1 MSTSAA
7 PSMLF
12 TGAAQSGTMAS
23 MDQPRV
29 DQKWPTAQEH
39 TALAKAADLNTIARI
54 TQIWADRLQLT
65 SVYASFF
72 TSIDSLLFSLATN
85 KGNGSTTSRLMQAS
99 LTGALVFHA
108 ATAILAY
115 VSSFVLVHY
124 RLNDA
129 ESTPGDSGST
139 ATTVYVKY
147 AQPGQV
153 HPSVDQRGKL
163 SALESGSHVGVEHG
177 QKSRALPSSSVVPFF
192 SALSTMF
199 SSLLD
204 QPPSLNIDIR
214 RVKLLDF
221 SAIFPCI
228 GEVDPVAD
236 AEKNAAALV
245 RLLNRCHNVCS
256 MFALMGFLLVITGI
270 VAFIWAVLERSVA
283 IFGSA
288 CVGLCIIFSLAALH

>member
-1 MSTSAA
+1 
-7 PSMLF
+7 
-12 TGAAQSGTMAS
+12 

-29 DQKWPTAQEH
+29 DVSSQKRLTAQEH
-39 TALAKAADLNTIARI
+39 TALANAADMNTIARI

-72 TSIDSLLFSLATN
+72 TSIDSLLFSLASN
-85 KGNGSTTSRLMQAS
+85 KGDGSTTSRLMQAS
-99 LTGALVFHA
+99 LTGALIFHA

-129 ESTPGDSGST
+129 ESTPGDSQST
-139 ATTVYVKY
+139 VAAVYVKY
-147 AQPGQV
+147 AQPGRV
-153 HPSVDQRGKL
+153 RPSVDQQGKL
-163 SALESGSHVGVEHG
+163 SALESGSHVGVERGHG
-177 QKSRALPSSSVVPFF
+177 QKSRTLASSPVVPFF

-204 QPPSLNIDIR
+204 QPPLLNIDIR
-214 RVKLLDF
+214 RVSLLDF

-228 GEVDPVAD
+228 RDADPVAD
-236 AEKNAAALV
+236 AERNAAALV
-245 RLLNRCHNVCS
+245 RLLTRCHNVCS

-270 VAFIWAVLERSVA
+270 VAFVWAVLERPVA

-288 CVGLCIIFSLAALH
+288 CVGFCIILSLAALH